1 MKEFILDEAGQRRLV
16 EYFDLI
22 GRVLKTDERKASFAL
37 YAMGL
42 FGDGDRKSMEPI
54 AARVCPDP
62 EKIEAQYQR
71 VQHFITDS
79 NWSDRAVRVESA
91 WYAIAELSSRDPITH
106 WIIDDTGFLKK
117 GEHSVGV
124 KRQYTGSAGKITNC
138 QIGVS
143 LSVASERVHLPIDF
157 ELYLPRD
164 WTEDRFRR
172 KEARIPDDVK
182 FQTKTELALR
192 MIDKAL
198 EYDVPRG
205 VLVIDTAYGNSSR
218 FRRAVRRRGLSYAAA
233 INGTTKVWQLDSREQ
248 RLGNKTLSVAD
259 YAKQIAEQGGFRQT
273 TWREGT
279 NNSLSALFA
288 ARRVLPIHSE
298 GVRRAEAE
306 SVWLLME
313 WENGEPKPNKFYFIT
328 APKFFSVK
336 QLVRQVKQRW
346 RTERVYE
353 DLKGQLGLDHFE
365 GRRYPGW
372 HHHLSVALCCYAF
385 IVAEQVRHFP
395 PADRTAYRDTAYML
409 AS

>member
-1 MKEFILDEAGQRRLV
+1 MKEYLLDAEGQKRLV
-16 EYFDLI
+16 EYFDLLGEVL
-22 GRVLKTDERKASFAL
+22 GRDERRASFAL

-42 FGDGDRKSMEPI
+42 LGDGERKSMEPI

-71 VQHFITDS
+71 VQHFVTDS
-79 NWSDRAVRVESA
+79 NWSDRAVRIESA
-91 WYAIAELSSRDPITH
+91 WYALNEITKRDPVTH

-138 QIGVS
+138 QVGVS
-143 LSVASERVHLPIDF
+143 LTIATPRVHLPIDF

-164 WTEDRFRR
+164 WTEDRARR

-182 FQTKTELALR
+182 FQTKTELALK
-192 MIDKAL
+192 MIDTAL

-205 VLVIDTAYGNSSR
+205 VVVVDSAYGNSSR
-218 FRRAVRRRGLSYAAA
+218 FRRAVRKKGLPYAAA
-233 INGTTKVWQLDSREQ
+233 VNATTKVWKLDSKEERQ
-248 RLGNKTLSVAD
+248 GKSTLSVAD
-259 YAKQIAEQGGFRQT
+259 YANQIVEEGGFRQT

-279 NNSLSALFA
+279 KNKLSALFA
-288 ARRVLPIHSE
+288 ARRVLPIAAE
-298 GVRRAEAE
+298 GVKRAEKE
-306 SVWLLME
+306 NVWLLME

-328 APKFFSVK
+328 APKFFSTV

-346 RTERVYE
+346 RTERAYE
-353 DLKGQLGLDHFE
+353 DLKNQLGLDHFE
-365 GRRYPGW
+365 GRRFRGW
-372 HHHLSVALCCYAF
+372 HHHISVALCCYAF
-385 IVAEQVRHFP
+385 IVAEQARLFP
-395 PADRTAYRDTAYML
+395 PAKETAYRDVAYML